1 MKYNVA
7 VFDLDGTL
15 TDTLAD
21 LKNSV
26 NYALSKL
33 GFPERNTDEIR
44 SFVGNGIGR
53 LIYLSVPE
61 NTPEETAEKC
71 LEIFKEY
78 YKTHSCIETKPY
90 EGIVEML
97 AELKKRN
104 VKIAVVTNKI
114 HGSAVDIT
122 NNFFGDLVDIT
133 VGQNDIMKRKPD
145 PEGVFYALDK
155 LGVSKE
161 NAVYIGDSEVDCETA
176 KNAGIPCIGVSWGFR
191 DREVLENHGAFY
203 VADST
208 EEIIETFF
216 EI

>member
-33 GFPERNTDEIR
+33 GLPERSAEEVR

-61 NTPEETAEKC
+61 NTPAETAEKC
-71 LEIFKEY
+71 LGIFKEY

-90 EGIVEML
+90 DGIIEML
-97 AELKKRN
+97 EKLKERN

-122 NNFFGDLVDIT
+122 NKFFGDLVDIT
-133 VGQNDIMKRKPD
+133 VGQSEDLERKPAPD
-145 PEGVFYALDK
+145 GVFYALEK

-176 KNAGIPCIGVSWGFR
+176 KNAEIPCIGVSWGFR
-191 DREVLENHGAFY
+191 GREVLENNGAFY

-208 EEIIETFF
+208 EEITETFF